1 MFKVHAKKLGL
12 VSVAGLVAVLATPVA
27 HAQPSDWG
35 ARISPGLELTSH
47 LNDRLDIRFG
57 VNSDDRP
64 LAGEDTME
72 WDTSAN
78 TPVLSAMVDWSL
90 HDGGLRMTGGALY
103 GEDLFDESTIPTPE
117 FSADDMQTYVG
128 VGYDND
134 FGTNGRLGL
143 SLDMGLTFDSVSG
156 SSVEQGVDNTVED
169 AELGSRFQS
178 FRYTP
183 SFSAGVEYRF

>member
-1 MFKVHAKKLGL
+1 MSSVNGQRSTILVTIGL
-12 VSVAGLVAVLATPVA
+12 FSLLAPCVAF
-27 HAQPSDWG
+27 AQPADWSS
-35 ARISPGLELTSH
+35 RVSPGLELTSH

-57 VNSDDRP
+57 VNDEHHVINTHGLTLDGS
-64 LAGEDTME
+64 EQ
-72 WDTSAN
+72 
-78 TPVLSAMVDWSL
+78 TPVLSAMVDWSV
-90 HDGGLRMTGGALY
+90 HDGGFRMTGGAVY
-103 GEDLFDESTIPTPE
+103 GEELFSESSVPVPE
-117 FSADDMQTYVG
+117 ISTDDMQTYVG

-156 SSVEQGVDNTVED
+156 SSMDALDDDDLED
-169 AELGSRFQS
+169 AELGSRFES